1 MFIGCKEND
10 RRVVITGAGVV
21 TALGVVRNAL
31 HESLRSGKS
40 AVRRMPEWASFMQT
54 KDDVLAAPV
63 DLSEADVKSIDR
75 RSRRS
80 MAKAALFAALAA
92 RDAVAESG
100 LSAEFL
106 SSGRV
111 GCAISSTVGSA
122 TAMYESCK
130 AVLERRFEDLAACQF
145 FRLVSHSSAFNTA
158 NLFGIRGVQLSPCS
172 ACASSLQ
179 SIGLAYEQLRAGRQ
193 DAFLAGGSDETT
205 PMVAG
210 SFQQLYALVGGTSLP
225 VEERSRP
232 FDVARSGLVCGEG
245 GGVLVVETLAS
256 ARARGARPLAEILG
270 YATNCTGSQI
280 SQSDRGSIVRCM
292 RMALAD
298 AGLEAGDIDYVSA
311 HATSTVAGDREEA
324 AAIREVFGDAVP
336 VSSLK
341 GSLGHTL
348 GASGGIETAALLE
361 MMRRGEVLPTANLTE
376 VDPDCA
382 GIWLPDRPLART
394 VRRALKNCIAFG
406 GVNASLVIAQYED
419 C

>member
-1 MFIGCKEND
+1 M
-10 RRVVITGAGVV
+10 VTGAGVV
-21 TALGVVRNAL
+21 TALGTKRNAL

-40 AVRRMPEWASFMQT
+40 AVRLMPEWSSFMQA
-54 KDDVLAAPV
+54 KGDVLAAPV
-63 DLSEADVKSIDR
+63 DLPEAAVKSIDR
-75 RSRRS
+75 RCRRS
-80 MAKAALFAALAA
+80 MAKAAVFAALAA

-100 LSAEFL
+100 LSQQFL

-179 SIGLAYEQLRAGRQ
+179 AVGLAYEQILAGRQ
-193 DAFLAGGSDETT
+193 EAFLAGGSDETT

-225 VEERSRP
+225 VAERSRP
-232 FDVARSGLVCGEG
+232 FDAARSGLVCGEG
-245 GGVLVVETLAS
+245 GGVLVVESLAS
-256 ARARGARPLAEILG
+256 ARARGVRPLAEILG

-280 SQSDRGSIVRCM
+280 SQSDRESIVRCM
-292 RMALAD
+292 RLALAD
-298 AGLEAGDIDYVSA
+298 AGLEPGDIDYVSA

-324 AAIREVFGDAVP
+324 AAIRDVFGDAVP

-348 GASGGIETAALLE
+348 GASGAIETAALLE
-361 MMRRGEVLPTANLTE
+361 MMRRGEVLPTANLTS
-376 VDPDCA
+376 VDPDCG
-382 GIWLPDRPLART
+382 GIWLPDRPLERPI
-394 VRRALKNCIAFG
+394 RRVLKNCIAFG
-406 GVNASLVIAQYED
+406 GVNASLVIARCDE
-419 C
+419 

>member
-1 MFIGCKEND
+1 MNSKCRDIS

-21 TALGVVRNAL
+21 SALGLDRETL
-31 HESLRSGKS
+31 HESLRRGQS
-40 AVRRMPEWASFMQT
+40 AVRLMPEWASFMQT

-63 DLSEADVKSIDR
+63 DLTDETVRSIDR
-75 RSRRS
+75 RCRRS
-80 MAKAALFAALAA
+80 MAKAAMFAALAA

-100 LSAEFL
+100 LSPEFL
-106 SSGRV
+106 TSGRV
-111 GCAISSTVGSA
+111 GCAVSSTVGSA

-179 SIGLAYEQLRAGRQ
+179 AIGLAYEQVLAGRQ

-225 VEERSRP
+225 VSERSRP
-232 FDVARSGLVCGEG
+232 FDAARSGLVCGEG
-245 GGVLVVETLAS
+245 GGILVVESLAS
-256 ARARGARPLAEILG
+256 AKARGVRPLAEILG
-270 YATNCTGSQI
+270 YATNCTGCQI
-280 SQSDRGSIVRCM
+280 SQSDRASIVSCM

-298 AGLEAGDIDYVSA
+298 AGLEAADIDYVSA

-361 MMRRGEVLPTANLTE
+361 MMRRSEVLPTANLTSVE
-376 VDPDCA
+376 PECG
-382 GIWLPDRPLART
+382 GIWLPDKPLARPVRT
-394 VRRALKNCIAFG
+394 VLKNCIAFG
-406 GVNASLVIAQYED
+406 GVNASLVIAVCE